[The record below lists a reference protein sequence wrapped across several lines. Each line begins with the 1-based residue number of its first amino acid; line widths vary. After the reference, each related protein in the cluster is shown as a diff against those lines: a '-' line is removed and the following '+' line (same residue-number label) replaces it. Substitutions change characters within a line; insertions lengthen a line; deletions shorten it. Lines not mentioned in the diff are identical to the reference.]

1 MEPTVLVGGAI
12 MLLMMLGGGKKG
24 GKHGP
29 LDKGDKPTPLPDGH
43 DKGGSDGLPDGSK
56 HGHLPKGKGYA
67 PPADMTTTDLWVSPD
82 CQAYVVGEDWYP
94 TVEGMDPYVWFKT
107 VYNEDA
113 VFTAGTPQAQ
123 WMEHVNEVFYM
134 LRDEADAANRDFILF
149 EGNKYDLDFWAIPA
163 YYFGRFNDM
172 MSPADAVATLVLREA
187 SPLCEGTMPLMGDY
201 ETEDD
206 FSDAWEEW
214 AARYPALADVYWII
228 RESAVDGELPVG
240 LNQGYPKSGEGEG
253 MIQYEG
259 ARNLQNAWYD
269 SIGAIGGDV
278 VVDG

>member
-1 MEPTVLVGGAI
+1 
-12 MLLMMLGGGKKG
+12 
-24 GKHGP
+24 
-29 LDKGDKPTPLPDGH
+29 
-43 DKGGSDGLPDGSK
+43 
-56 HGHLPKGKGYA
+56 
-67 PPADMTTTDLWVSPD
+67 
-82 CQAYVVGEDWYP
+82 
-94 TVEGMDPYVWFKT
+94 MDPYVWFKT

-123 WMEHVNEVFYM
+123 WMEHVNDVFYM